1 MYNII
6 LYVGVSLM
14 LIGFFLFMWCE
25 VRGSQIDRELFRNK
39 QLMKSFLRNKE
50 MERRKKW

>member
-1 MYNII
+1 MYSII

-25 VRGSQIDRELFRNK
+25 VRSSQIDRELFKSK
-39 QLMKSFLRNKE
+39 QLAKSFLRNKE
-50 MERRKKW
+50 MERKKW

>member
-1 MYNII
+1 MYSII

-25 VRGSQIDRELFRNK
+25 VRDTEIDRELSRNK
-39 QLMKSFLRNKE
+39 RLGESFLRNKK
-50 MERRKKW
+50 MERKKW